1 MMKLSDS
8 KSFELVAVIGTICAF
23 SFCVGFVYPVIALAL
38 EAKGYDEAAIGI
50 SATATGI
57 GVLVAGLMVP
67 SLARAYG
74 TFSLLA
80 GSALLAVFCL
90 LLFPLVDNFTL
101 WLCLRF
107 FLGAAVTA
115 LFCAGEAW
123 INAVAEDDS
132 RGRTVAI
139 YVAAMASSFAAGS
152 LAVKAVGYQGYTPY
166 ILASLVILVCFIPIL
181 PFHRRD
187 PLLEEGDTAGRKG
200 VLVRVFYEA
209 VILMVVVGL
218 FGVLDGVMLGLM
230 PSYALSQ
237 GVGDGNASLPMAAMA
252 AGVVLFQFPLGYLSD
267 RMSRTRLLTIIL
279 FIVVGFGLVVPELDL
294 TKWHGLVIMALFGGV
309 SFAPYTLALSIL
321 GERYRGQKLA
331 AGSALFAIMWG
342 IGGTVG
348 PMGFGVAM
356 QELGSTA
363 LPYGLSLLFL
373 LTGGISVF
381 DRTVAPVR
389 ANKGL

>member
-1 MMKLSDS
+1 M
-8 KSFELVAVIGTICAF
+8 IGTICAF

-38 EAKGYDEAAIGI
+38 EAQGYDEAAIGI

-57 GVLVAGLMVP
+57 GVLAAGLMVP

-90 LLFPLVDNFTL
+90 LLFPVVDNFTI

-107 FLGAAVTA
+107 FLGAAITA

-152 LAVKAVGYQGYTPY
+152 LAVKAVGYHP
-166 ILASLVILVCFIPIL
+166 LV
-181 PFHRRD
+181 
-187 PLLEEGDTAGRKG
+187 EEGDAVGKKG

-209 VILMVVVGL
+209 VILMVVVAL

-252 AGVVLFQFPLGYLSD
+252 VGVVLFQFPLGYLSD

-294 TKWHGLVIMALFGGV
+294 TKWHGLVIMAVFGGV

-342 IGGTVG
+342 IGGTLG

-373 LTGGISVF
+373 LTGVISVF
-381 DRTVAPVR
+381 DRTVVPVR